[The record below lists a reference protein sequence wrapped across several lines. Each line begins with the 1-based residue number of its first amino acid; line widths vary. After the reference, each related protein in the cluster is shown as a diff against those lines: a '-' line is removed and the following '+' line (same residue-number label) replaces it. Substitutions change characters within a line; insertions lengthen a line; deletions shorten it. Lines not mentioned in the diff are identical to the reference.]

1 MIHPLENVARAIF
14 SPKTLVSVAPG
25 IEQDFM
31 ILAIQRELVEI
42 AQKGLY
48 RV

>member
-1 MIHPLENVARAIF
+1 MIHSLENVARAIF
-14 SPKTLVSVAPG
+14 SPKMIIKG
-25 IEQDFM
+25 EIDFM

-48 RV
+48 RL